1 MTKQPL
7 ASRVYDDLKGDILSC
22 TLRPSQVVY
31 EAELAQ
37 RYGVSKT
44 PVREALNTLRQEGY
58 IDVVPRRGY
67 IVAPISIQDVQQILN
82 LRMILEP
89 VAAELA
95 AQHATAEQMRQLR
108 RLAQRTDTQRG
119 PRSFSVDRQF
129 HVLVAEASGNPR
141 LAKYIAKVLEE
152 VERVYNLCEG
162 LPGSPRPGQDRR
174 PLLVD
179 AIMKNDPQLAREIMV
194 QTIQDARTRVL
205 ELLLGMGTQTAAPV
219 LITSAP
225 EGHHGRAA
233 RTTRRAAA
241 RDA

>member
-1 MTKQPL
+1 MKGESISMSKPPL
-7 ASRVYDDLKGDILSC
+7 AARVYDDLKRDILSC
-22 TLRPSQVVY
+22 ALRPSQVVS

-108 RLAQRTDTQRG
+108 RLAQRSEAQRD
-119 PRSFSVDRQF
+119 PHAFSIDRQF
-129 HVLVAEASGNPR
+129 HVLVAESSANPR

-162 LPGSPRPGQDRR
+162 LPGQPRAGLDRR
-174 PLLVD
+174 PLLVE
-179 AIMKNDPQLAREIMV
+179 AIMKNDPPLARDIMV

-205 ELLLGMGTQTAAPV
+205 ELLLGMSTHAVAPV
-219 LITSAP
+219 WVSGVPDANTSSA
-225 EGHHGRAA
+225 
-233 RTTRRAAA
+233 TR
-241 RDA
+241 

>member
-1 MTKQPL
+1 MTKPAL
-7 ASRVYDDLKGDILSC
+7 AARVYDDLKRDILSC
-22 TLRPSQVVY
+22 ALRPSQVVY

-89 VAAELA
+89 AAAELA
-95 AQHATAEQMRQLR
+95 AQHATAEQLRQLR

-119 PRSFSVDRQF
+119 PAAFSVDRQF

-141 LAKYIAKVLEE
+141 LATYIAKVLEE

-179 AIMKNDPQLAREIMV
+179 AIIKNDPQLAREIMV

-205 ELLLGMGTQTAAPV
+205 ELLLGMGTQTVAPVMLTAAPV
-219 LITSAP
+219 PRSRPSASSRAASAP
-225 EGHHGRAA
+225 PA
-233 RTTRRAAA
+233 
-241 RDA
+241 